1 MIDAQVLQRHG
12 LTREEYDRIVGFLGR
27 EPNLTELGI
36 FSVMWSEHCSY
47 KSSRIYLKTLPT
59 DGPQVVQGPGENAG
73 AVDIG
78 EGLAAVFKIESHNHP
93 SFIEPYQGAATGVG
107 GIIRDIFTMGAR
119 PTALLNSLRFGSLD
133 SPGTKRLLEGVVAG
147 IAGYGNSIGIP
158 TVGGEIVFEPCYSGN
173 PLVNVF
179 CLGIAKGSDI
189 IKGVASGIGNPV
201 YYVGAKTGRDG
212 IHGATMASAEFDEK
226 SAEKRPA
233 VQVGDP
239 FMEKLL
245 LEACLEVMRTDAL
258 VGIQD
263 MGAAGLTCSTTEMGS
278 RGGAGVEIDVS
289 LVPQRETGMTPYEIM
304 LSESQE
310 RMLLVAKRGREAEVE
325 RIFEKWDLH
334 AVRIGEVTSD
344 GVLRVKD
351 RGSVVAEIPNRALT
365 DEAPVYRRPMI
376 EPEYLRDVQH
386 LDLESLGERPPE
398 TLDLHRAAAARS
410 AESLTPHRAGHA
422 ARSFQSSDDL
432 FALLNSPT
440 IGSKRWVYRQYD
452 HMVRTSTINLPGMGA
467 GVVRVRGTDRGLA
480 LSVDG
485 NGRYCYL
492 DPYTGAMLAVA
503 EAARNV
509 ACAGARPLGAT
520 NCLNFGNPERP
531 AIMWQFAKAVEG
543 IGDAC
548 RALDVPITGGN
559 VSLYNETDGNAIYPT
574 PVIGVVGLLEHVDR
588 VVARRFR
595 ETGDAIVM
603 LGDSRGELG
612 GTEYLKVIHGL
623 VRGVPPA
630 LDLAAERALQR
641 LLLAL
646 SEERLVR
653 STHDCSDGGIA
664 VTLAECCFDTAGMGA
679 EVEIDRVRVAG
690 SDAVNVAAALFG
702 ESASR
707 VVIGVAQDDVTAV
720 LQRAAAAGVPAKVIG
735 RTGGNR
741 LRIAVAGETMI
752 DVSVDEAER
761 VWSSAI
767 DKYFER
773 RVA

>member
-1 MIDAQVLQRHG
+1 MINAQVLERHG
-12 LTREEYDRIVGFLGR
+12 LKPDEYERIVQFLGR

-47 KSSRIYLKTLPT
+47 KSSRVHLKTLPT
-59 DGPQVVQGPGENAG
+59 TGRQVLQGPGENAG

-78 EGLAAVFKIESHNHP
+78 DGLAAVFKIESHNHP

-119 PTALLNSLRFGSLD
+119 PIALLNSLRFGSIEA
-133 SPGTKRLLEGVVAG
+133 PGTRRLLEGVVAG

-158 TVGGEIVFEPCYSGN
+158 TLGGEIAFEPSYAGN

-179 CLGIAKGSDI
+179 CLGIAKASDI
-189 IKGVASGIGNPV
+189 IKGVASGVGNAV

-245 LEACLEVMRTDAL
+245 LEACLEVMQTDAL

-278 RGGAGVEIDVS
+278 RGGAGVDIDVAH
-289 LVPQRETGMTPYEIM
+289 VPQRETGMTPYEIM

-310 RMLLVAKRGREAEVE
+310 RMLLVVKRGREAEVE
-325 RIFEKWDLH
+325 RIFDKWDLH
-334 AVRIGEVTSD
+334 AVHIGEVTND
-344 GVLRVKD
+344 GMLRVKHN
-351 RGSVVAEIPNRALT
+351 GAVVAEIPNRALT
-365 DEAPVYRRPMI
+365 DEAPVYRRPMT
-376 EPEYLRDVQH
+376 EPEYLAEVRR
-386 LDLESLGERPPE
+386 LDLDALYE
-398 TLDLHRAAAARS
+398 TDGARR
-410 AESLTPHRAGHA
+410 LQP
-422 ARSFQSSDDL
+422 SD
-432 FALLNSPT
+432 ALLALLGSAT
-440 IGSKRWVYRQYD
+440 IGSKKWVYRQYD
-452 HMVRTSTINLPGMGA
+452 HMVRTNTVNAPGFGA
-467 GVVRVRGTDRGLA
+467 GVVRIKGTNRALA

-492 DPYTGAMLAVA
+492 DPYRGAMLAVA

-509 ACAGARPLGAT
+509 ACTGARPLGAT

-543 IGDAC
+543 IGAAC

-559 VSLYNETDGNAIYPT
+559 VSLYNETDGSAIYPT
-574 PVIGVVGLLEHVDR
+574 PIIGVVGLLEHADR
-588 VVARRFR
+588 FVNRRFQR
-595 ETGDAIVM
+595 SGDAIV
-603 LGDSRGELG
+603 LFGEGRGELG
-612 GTEYLKVIHGL
+612 GSEYLKVVHAL
-623 VRGVPPA
+623 VRGEPPA
-630 LDLAAERALQR
+630 IDLDAERALQE
-641 LLLAL
+641 LLVALAN
-646 SEERLVR
+646 ERLIH
-653 STHDCSDGGIA
+653 SAHDCSDGGLA
-664 VTLAECCFDTAGMGA
+664 VALAESCFDTEGMGA
-679 EVEIDRVRVAG
+679 EVSISDVDVAREV
-690 SDAVNVAAALFG
+690 ALNTAAALFG

-707 VVIGVAQDDVTAV
+707 VLVSVVPEDTTAV
-720 LQRAAAAGVPAKVIG
+720 LERAASLNVPARIIG
-735 RTGGNR
+735 QTGGNL
-741 LRIAVAGETMI
+741 LRIAVAGRMAI
-752 DVSVDEAER
+752 DISIHEAER
-761 VWSSAI
+761 VWNAAI
-767 DKYFER
+767 ERYFAK

>member
-1 MIDAQVLQRHG
+1 MIDSQVLERHG
-12 LTREEYDRIVGFLGR
+12 LTSDEYDRIVQFMGR

-47 KSSRIYLKTLPT
+47 KSSRVHLKTLPT
-59 DGPQVVQGPGENAG
+59 EGPQVLQGPGENAG

-119 PTALLNSLRFGSLD
+119 PIALLNSLRFGDLD
-133 SPGTKRLLEGVVAG
+133 APGTRRLLEGVVAG

-158 TVGGEIVFEPCYSGN
+158 TVGGEIVFDASYSGN

-179 CLGIAKGSDI
+179 CLGIAKASDI
-189 IKGVASGIGNPV
+189 IKGVASGVGNGV

-212 IHGATMASAEFDEK
+212 IHGATMASAEFDDK

-310 RMLLVAKRGREAEVE
+310 RMLLVAKQGREAEVE

-334 AVRIGEVTSD
+334 AVRIGQVTDD
-344 GVLRVKD
+344 GMLRVKE
-351 RGSVVAEIPNRALT
+351 RGVVVAEIPNRALT
-365 DEAPVYRRPMI
+365 DEAPLYRRPMT
-376 EPEYLRDVQH
+376 EPEYLREAQQLN
-386 LDLESLGERPPE
+386 LDELGQPS
-398 TLDLHRAAAARS
+398 DLRDQNAALVAMLA
-410 AESLTPHRAGHA
+410 
-422 ARSFQSSDDL
+422 
-432 FALLNSPT
+432 SPT
-440 IGSKRWVYRQYD
+440 IASKKWIYRQYD
-452 HMVRTSTINLPGMGA
+452 HMVRTNTINMPGLGA
-467 GVVRVRGTDRGLA
+467 GAVRIKGTDIALA
-480 LSVDG
+480 MSVDG
-485 NGRYCYL
+485 NGRHCHL
-492 DPYTGAMLAVA
+492 DPCRGAMLAVA

-509 ACAGARPLGAT
+509 ACAGARPLAAT

-531 AIMWQFAKAVEG
+531 GIMWQFAKAVEG
-543 IGDAC
+543 IGAAC

-559 VSLYNETDGNAIYPT
+559 VSLYNETDGKAIYPT
-574 PVIGVVGLLEHVDR
+574 PTIGVVGLLTHADR
-588 VVARRFR
+588 IVGRRFQ
-595 ETGDAIVM
+595 ESGDAILL
-603 LGDSRGELG
+603 LGEGRGELG
-612 GTEYLKVIHGL
+612 GSEYLKVMHGL
-623 VRGVPPA
+623 VRGAPPL
-630 LDLAAERALQR
+630 LDLDAERALQT
-641 LLLAL
+641 LLVTLADD
-646 SEERLVR
+646 RLVR
-653 STHDCSDGGIA
+653 SAHDCSDGGLA
-664 VTLAECCFDTAGMGA
+664 VTVAECAFDTAGIGA
-679 EVEIDRVRVAG
+679 EI
-690 SDAVNVAAALFG
+690 SIDAVQVARDEALNIAAALFG

-707 VVIGVAQDDVTAV
+707 VVISVVPEQVTSV
-720 LQRAAAAGVPAKVIG
+720 LRLAAASGVPARVIG
-735 RTGGNR
+735 QTGGSR
-741 LRIAVAGETMI
+741 LRIAVAGNIVI
-752 DVSVDEAER
+752 DRPVDEVER
-761 VWSSAI
+761 AWSTAI
-767 DKYFER
+767 DRYFAQ

>member
-1 MIDAQVLQRHG
+1 MIDLQVLQRHG
-12 LTREEYDRIVGFLGR
+12 LTREEYDRIVEFLGR

-47 KSSRIYLKTLPT
+47 KSSRVHLKTLPT
-59 DGPQVVQGPGENAG
+59 KGPQVLQGPGENAG

-119 PTALLNSLRFGSLD
+119 PIALLNSLRFGDLD
-133 SPGTKRLLEGVVAG
+133 APGTRRLLEGVVAG

-158 TVGGEIVFEPCYSGN
+158 TVGGEIVFEPSYSGN

-179 CLGIAKGSDI
+179 CLGIAKASDI
-189 IKGVASGIGNPV
+189 IKGVASGVGNPV

-289 LVPQRETGMTPYEIM
+289 FVPQRETGMTPYEIM

-365 DEAPVYRRPMI
+365 DEAPLYRRPAT
-376 EPEYLRDVQH
+376 EPEYLREAQR
-386 LDLESLGERPPE
+386 LDLESLGDRSPE
-398 TLDLHRAAAARS
+398 KRALHGTGHVAR
-410 AESLTPHRAGHA
+410 G
-422 ARSFQSSDDL
+422 FQSGGDFL
-432 FALLNSPT
+432 ALLGSPT

-467 GVVRVRGTDRGLA
+467 GVVRVRGTDRALA

-492 DPYTGAMLAVA
+492 DPHRGAMLAVA

-543 IGDAC
+543 IGEAC

-559 VSLYNETDGNAIYPT
+559 VSLYNETDGHAIYPT
-574 PVIGVVGLLEHVDR
+574 PVIGVVGLLERADR

-595 ETGDAIVM
+595 EPGDAIVM

-630 LDLAAERALQR
+630 LDLAAERALQQ
-641 LLLAL
+641 LLVTL

-690 SDAVNVAAALFG
+690 NDAVNVAAALFG

-707 VVIGVAQDDVTAV
+707 VVIGVAPDDVTAV
-720 LQRAAAAGVPAKVIG
+720 LQRAAAASVPAKVIG

-741 LRIAVAGETMI
+741 LRIAVAGETVI
-752 DVSVDEAER
+752 EVSVGEAER
-761 VWSSAI
+761 VWLSAI
-767 DKYFER
+767 AKYFVK

>member
-1 MIDAQVLQRHG
+1 MIDAQLLEQHG
-12 LTREEYDRIVGFLGR
+12 LKSDEYERIVRFLGR

-47 KSSRIYLKTLPT
+47 KSSRVHLKTLPT
-59 DGPQVVQGPGENAG
+59 EGPQVLQGPGENAG
-73 AVDIG
+73 AIDIG

-119 PTALLNSLRFGSLD
+119 PIALLNSLRFGPLEAPS
-133 SPGTKRLLEGVVAG
+133 TRRLLEGVVAG

-158 TVGGEIVFEPCYSGN
+158 TVGGEIAFEPSYAGN

-179 CLGIAKGSDI
+179 CLGIAKASDI
-189 IKGVASGIGNPV
+189 VKGVASGVGNAV

-245 LEACLEVMRTDAL
+245 LEACLEVMQTDAL

-278 RGGAGVEIDVS
+278 RGGAGVEIDVA
-289 LVPQRETGMTPYEIM
+289 LVPQRESGMTPYEIM

-334 AVRIGEVTSD
+334 AVKIGEVTD
-344 GVLRVKD
+344 NGLLRIKQ
-351 RGSVVAEIPNRALT
+351 RGTVVAEIPNRALT
-365 DEAPVYRRPMI
+365 DEAPVYRRPMT
-376 EPEYLRDVQH
+376 EPEYLRDVQQ
-386 LDLESLGERPPE
+386 LDLDALPKKGPYPSSEFTTPRGYDPFLLMLLG
-398 TLDLHRAAAARS
+398 
-410 AESLTPHRAGHA
+410 
-422 ARSFQSSDDL
+422 
-432 FALLNSPT
+432 SPAVA
-440 IGSKRWVYRQYD
+440 SKRWVYRQYD
-452 HMVRTSTINLPGMGA
+452 HMVRTNTINLPGLGA
-467 GVVRVRGTDRGLA
+467 GVVRIKGTDRALA
-480 LSVDG
+480 MSLDG

-492 DPYTGAMLAVA
+492 DPYRGAMLAVA

-531 AIMWQFAKAVEG
+531 GIMWQFAKAVEG
-543 IGDAC
+543 IGAAC

-574 PVIGVVGLLEHVDR
+574 PTIGVVGLLEHAER
-588 VVARRFR
+588 VVSRRFR
-595 ETGDAIVM
+595 ESGDAIVL
-603 LGDSRGELG
+603 LGADRGELG
-612 GTEYLKVIHGL
+612 GSEYLKVVHDL

-630 LDLAAERALQR
+630 LDLAAERALQG
-641 LLLAL
+641 LLVTLADEGL
-646 SEERLVR
+646 AR
-653 STHDCSDGGIA
+653 SAHDCSDGGLA
-664 VTLAECCFDTAGMGA
+664 VAVAECCFDTNGIGATIAIDAMPVARDAG
-679 EVEIDRVRVAG
+679 
-690 SDAVNVAAALFG
+690 VNVAAALFG

-707 VVIGVAQDDVTAV
+707 VVVSVVPEELTRVIE
-720 LQRAAAAGVPAKVIG
+720 RAAAAGVPAKVVG
-735 RTGGNR
+735 QTGGNR
-741 LRIAVAGETMI
+741 LRMTVSGHTVI
-752 DVSVDEAER
+752 DQSVDEAER
-761 VWSSAI
+761 IWSNAI
-767 DKYFER
+767 EEHFVR

>member
-1 MIDAQVLQRHG
+1 MIDLQVLQRHG
-12 LTREEYDRIVGFLGR
+12 LTREEYDRIAGFLGR

-47 KSSRIYLKTLPT
+47 KSSRVHLKTLPT
-59 DGPQVVQGPGENAG
+59 KGPQVLQGPGENAG

-119 PTALLNSLRFGSLD
+119 PIALLNSLRFGSLEA
-133 SPGTKRLLEGVVAG
+133 PGTKRLLEGVVAG

-158 TVGGEIVFEPCYSGN
+158 TVGGEIVFEPSYSGN

-179 CLGIAKGSDI
+179 CLGIAKASDI
-189 IKGVASGIGNPV
+189 IKGVASGVGNPV

-289 LVPQRETGMTPYEIM
+289 FVPQRETGMTPYEIM

-365 DEAPVYRRPMI
+365 DEAPLYRRPAT
-376 EPEYLRDVQH
+376 EPEYLREAQR
-386 LDLESLGERPPE
+386 LDLESLGDRSPEKRP
-398 TLDLHRAAAARS
+398 LHGTGRVAR
-410 AESLTPHRAGHA
+410 G
-422 ARSFQSSDDL
+422 FQSGGDFL
-432 FALLNSPT
+432 ALLGSPT

-467 GVVRVRGTDRGLA
+467 GVVRVRGTDRALA

-492 DPYTGAMLAVA
+492 DPHRGAMLAVA

-543 IGDAC
+543 IGEAC

-559 VSLYNETDGNAIYPT
+559 VSLYNETDGHAIYPT
-574 PVIGVVGLLEHVDR
+574 PVIGVVGLLERADR

-595 ETGDAIVM
+595 EPGDAIVM

-630 LDLAAERALQR
+630 LDLAAERALQQ
-641 LLLAL
+641 LLVAL

-653 STHDCSDGGIA
+653 SAHDCSDGGIA

-690 SDAVNVAAALFG
+690 NDAVNVAAALFG

-707 VVIGVAQDDVTAV
+707 VVIGVAPDDVTAV
-720 LQRAAAAGVPAKVIG
+720 LQRAAAASVPAKVIG

-741 LRIAVAGETMI
+741 LRIAVAGETVI
-752 DVSVDEAER
+752 EVSVGEAER
-761 VWSSAI
+761 VWLSAI
-767 DKYFER
+767 AKYFVK

>member
-1 MIDAQVLQRHG
+1 MIDLQVLQRHG
-12 LTREEYDRIVGFLGR
+12 LTREEYDRIAGFLGR

-47 KSSRIYLKTLPT
+47 KSSRVHLKTLPT
-59 DGPQVVQGPGENAG
+59 KGPQVLQGPGENAG

-119 PTALLNSLRFGSLD
+119 PIALLNSLRFGSLEA
-133 SPGTKRLLEGVVAG
+133 PGTKRLLEGVVAG

-158 TVGGEIVFEPCYSGN
+158 TVGGEIVFEPSYSGN

-179 CLGIAKGSDI
+179 CLGIAKASDI
-189 IKGVASGIGNPV
+189 IKGVASGVGNPV

-263 MGAAGLTCSTTEMGS
+263 MGAAGLTCATTEMGS

-289 LVPQRETGMTPYEIM
+289 FVPQRETGMTPYEIM

-365 DEAPVYRRPMI
+365 DEAPLYRRPAT
-376 EPEYLRDVQH
+376 EPEYLREAQR
-386 LDLESLGERPPE
+386 LDLESLGDRSPE
-398 TLDLHRAAAARS
+398 KRALHGTGHVAR
-410 AESLTPHRAGHA
+410 G
-422 ARSFQSSDDL
+422 FQSGGDFL
-432 FALLNSPT
+432 ALLGSPT

-467 GVVRVRGTDRGLA
+467 GVVRVRGTDRALA

-492 DPYTGAMLAVA
+492 DPHRGAMLAVA

-543 IGDAC
+543 IGEAC

-559 VSLYNETDGNAIYPT
+559 VSLYNETDGHAIYPT
-574 PVIGVVGLLEHVDR
+574 PVIGVVGLLERADR

-595 ETGDAIVM
+595 EPGDAIVM

-630 LDLAAERALQR
+630 LDLAAERALQQ
-641 LLLAL
+641 LLVTL

-653 STHDCSDGGIA
+653 SAHDCSDGGIA

-690 SDAVNVAAALFG
+690 NDAVNVAAALFG

-707 VVIGVAQDDVTAV
+707 VVIGVAPDDVTAV
-720 LQRAAAAGVPAKVIG
+720 LQRAAAASVPAKVIG

-741 LRIAVAGETMI
+741 LRIAVAGETVI
-752 DVSVDEAER
+752 EVSVGEAER
-761 VWSSAI
+761 VWLSAI
-767 DKYFER
+767 AKYFVK